1 MKTTV
6 KIFIT
11 GIIMSFILSFAC
23 NAQTNITDS
32 MRCNI
37 YLSEKNEDTY
47 ASSFVML
54 INRILVLK
62 GENPPFD
69 TSIADMQKTAYGN
82 TGIKDSF
89 TYKGTKIK
97 KHSIKPSTTVVK
109 DLLKQHPEGVVIGN
123 SKNCVLVIS
132 YDDESEEFMCLD
144 ANPLSPLGEIPLAK
158 SSIKSAEKA
167 SAIFTYSHTD
177 LKGDVI
183 FKTPLNG
190 DTANIIYHD
199 GATAIYDVQTES
211 VAKYFYL
218 TDAIP
223 QKSGM
228 RFIGWSDNATAN
240 TVSYV
245 PGGIYTLYGDINLYA
260 VYEKEETHHRKQTY
274 TVNYFSNEEL
284 VHTQTVDGTG
294 FTTFT
299 PNMPLPKKEGY
310 KFMGWRASFYGENL
324 LYPVCEPFKLCSDM
338 DFYAVWQKNGTYSIT
353 YSAIHATNV
362 PYRQLANSE
371 NITISPITPKKDGYV
386 FKGWYTSDGK
396 VLKPLQEIELTNNL
410 MLYALFEKGNPNV
423 LLYAE
428 KESFNSLEPVVL
440 TFDKASVSG
449 AKYTVNITNLTDNTQ
464 TQHPCDGRLEV
475 SLPQGQYTAFVRAD
489 YTYGSLTSNKVNF
502 FVWGEKTNSKI
513 DVYADGKNIV
523 FDTEPFVQN
532 GVTLVPLR
540 AIISEFGAQ
549 LFWNEKT
556 ETVTAVCG
564 INVLKFTVNS
574 GVYYKNG
581 EQKTVSEP
589 PQIKDGRV
597 HIPLRAFA
605 EGFDYKVYWQNDT
618 QNIYIYS
625 SNYGS
630 IGENAYYIN
639 NGSFD
644 LANNDIWI
652 ISRVSEYP
660 ELYEIR
666 SFYDGTYLAVAN
678 RCVEDNA
685 QVTTLHA
692 GAYLSAL
699 WIIEKHDDGYYI
711 KNAENESLYLNN
723 STGNPVLNT
732 NKHSFKIL
740 PLMQF

>member
-1 MKTTV
+1 MKTTA

-11 GIIMSFILSFAC
+11 GIIMIFILSFAC
-23 NAQTNITDS
+23 NAQSNKTDR

-37 YLSEKNEDTY
+37 YLSEKSEDTY

-69 TSIADMQKTAYGN
+69 TNIQDMQKAIFSN
-82 TGIKDSF
+82 SVLKDSF
-89 TYKGTKIK
+89 TYKGNKIK
-97 KHSIKPSTTVVK
+97 KYSIKPSATIVK
-109 DLLKQHPEGVVIGN
+109 DLLNQHPEGIVLGD
-123 SKNCVLVIS
+123 SKDCVLVTS
-132 YDDESEEFMCLD
+132 YNDETKEFMCFD
-144 ANPLSPLGEIPLAK
+144 ANPLAPLGEIPLSEAG
-158 SSIKSAEKA
+158 IKSPDKA
-167 SAIFTYSHTD
+167 SAIYLYSPAN

-218 TDAIP
+218 SDAVP
-223 QKSGM
+223 QRTGM
-228 RFIGWSDNATAN
+228 RFVGWSDNATGN
-240 TVSYV
+240 LVSYV

-260 VYEKEETHHRKQTY
+260 VYEKEETQHKKQTY
-274 TVNYFSNEEL
+274 TVSYYSNEE
-284 VHTQTVDGTG
+284 VIHTQTVDGAG

-299 PNMPLPKKEGY
+299 PNMPVPKKEGY

-324 LYPVCEPFKLCSDM
+324 LYPVCEPFKVCSDM

-353 YSAIHATNV
+353 YSAIHATDV
-362 PYRQLANSE
+362 PYRQLTNNE
-371 NITISPITPKKDGYV
+371 TVTVSPITPKKGGYV

-396 VLKPLQEIELTNNL
+396 VLKPMQEISLTDNL
-410 MLYALFEKGNPNV
+410 MLYALFEKGNPNI
-423 LLYAE
+423 LLYTE
-428 KESFNSLEPVVL
+428 KESFNSQEPVVL
-440 TFDKASVSG
+440 SFDKASISG
-449 AKYTVNITNLTDNTQ
+449 AKYTVNITNLTDNTK
-464 TQHPCDGRLEV
+464 TQHFCDGRLEV
-475 SLPQGQYTAFVRAD
+475 TLPQGQYTAYACAD
-489 YTYGSLTSNKVNF
+489 YTYGSLVSNKVNF
-502 FVWGEKTNSKI
+502 SVWSEKAEDKI
-513 DVYADGKNIV
+513 DVYADGKKIV

-581 EQKTVSEP
+581 EQKTVAVP

-597 HIPLRAFA
+597 HVPLRAFA
-605 EGFDYKVYWQNDT
+605 EGFDYSVYWQNDT

-625 SNYGS
+625 SDYGS
-630 IGENAYYIN
+630 IVENAYYIN
-639 NGSFD
+639 DGSFD

-652 ISRVSEYP
+652 ISRVSENP

-685 QVTTLHA
+685 QVTLLHA

-699 WIIEKHDDGYYI
+699 WIIENHADGYYI
-711 KNAENESLYLNN
+711 KNAENENLYLNN

-732 NKHSFKIL
+732 NKYSFKIM